1 MPMPTQ
7 PTTQTMSQLRMAEFN
22 YDKESLQEEVEE
34 MLPMANPNQKDIFDE
49 VMTAIENDSPI
60 AKAFFIQSAGGCGK
74 TFTLNLLL
82 KSIRLQGKIAIA
94 VASSGIAGLLLEGG
108 STAHS
113 RFAIPIV
120 LEEKSRIK
128 LGSEKA
134 TIIRDSAII
143 IWDEAPMANK
153 DNFRVVDELLRDI
166 MKDVDARVSP
176 LWWQGVHC
184 LRGLASDSASSS

>member
-1 MPMPTQ
+1 
-7 PTTQTMSQLRMAEFN
+7 MSQLRMAEFN

-34 MLPMANPNQKDIFDE
+34 MLPMANPNQKDIFNE

-74 TFTLNLLL
+74 KFTLNLLL

-113 RFAIPIV
+113 WFAIPIF

-153 DNFRVVDELLRDI
+153 DNFGVVDELLRDI